1 MTDRQETREP
11 SERHTITVRLEPS
24 GSTHLPV
31 GSRWE
36 VVDSSTDSL
45 WGGPHTVTLRK
56 IDDPPT

>member
-24 GSTHLPV
+24 SSARLPV

-36 VVDSSTDSL
+36 VVASSPESL
-45 WGGPHTVTLRK
+45 WEGPHTVTLRQ